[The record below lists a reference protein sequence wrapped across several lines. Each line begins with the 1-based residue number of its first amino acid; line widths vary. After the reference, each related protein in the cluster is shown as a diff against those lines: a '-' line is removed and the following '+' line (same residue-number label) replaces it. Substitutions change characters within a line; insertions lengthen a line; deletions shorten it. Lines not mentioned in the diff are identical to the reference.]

1 MLAHLF
7 AYVGILA
14 LLALAG
20 IGLRDELFEKTET
33 YRTFRHLR
41 APGRPSPGGA
51 RGNPVADAKCCLAS
65 RYLRKNLDC
74 LARFD
79 RARLPRCWFSCNFLA
94 CRRIM

>member
-1 MLAHLF
+1 MLVHLF

-41 APGRPSPGGA
+41 TPGRPSLGGA
-51 RGNPVADAKCCLAS
+51 RGNPVAEREMLLS
-65 RYLRKNLDC
+65 LQIPPKNLGC
-74 LARFD
+74 LARFN
-79 RARLPRCWFSCNFLA
+79 RARLPRCWFSCNFFA